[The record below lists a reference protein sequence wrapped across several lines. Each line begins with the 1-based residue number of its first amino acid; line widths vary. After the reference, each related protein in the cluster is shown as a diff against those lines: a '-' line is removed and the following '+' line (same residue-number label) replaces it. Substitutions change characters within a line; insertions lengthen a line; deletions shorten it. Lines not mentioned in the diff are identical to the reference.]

1 MSIDTHTEH
10 DTHGGADGGHH
21 EPPEVVD
28 GRQRLGIWLFIGGDI
43 ITVGAIMF
51 TYLYMRGVNAGGHWM
66 SMWGLQGHSYAYYEN
81 LANGAGLPAAKL
93 IHVGTL
99 SAGLNWAVTLL
110 TVISAAVIWMGERG
124 LRATKNAKA
133 FSGLAALAT
142 VIVLAAIVVT
152 IIQLR
157 HIPEIYVFNNDS
169 RGMAYTAYDSA
180 MMIVIGSA
188 LFHLCVLA
196 FIGLGSW
203 IRSARG
209 VLNGERWYQ
218 ARLVRYFWVW
228 IAISSIVVSAL
239 TTMVNVKH

>member
-10 DTHGGADGGHH
+10 DAHGGADGGHH

-43 ITVGAIMF
+43 ITVGAILF
-51 TYLYMRGVNAGGHWM
+51 TYLYMRGVNVGGHWM
-66 SMWGLQGHSYAYYEN
+66 SMWGLQGHSYAFYQN
-81 LANGAGLPAAKL
+81 LANGPGLPAPKL

-99 SAGLNWAVTLL
+99 SAGLNWLATLL
-110 TVISAAVIWMGERG
+110 AIVAAGFIWLGERG

-133 FSGLAALAT
+133 FSGMAALAT
-142 VIVLAAIVVT
+142 IVVLVAIVVS

-157 HIPEIYVFNNDS
+157 HIPEIFVAQNDS
-169 RGMAYTAYDSA
+169 QGMAYTAYDSA

-196 FIGLGSW
+196 FLGLGVW

-218 ARLVRYFWVW
+218 ARLVRYFFVW
-228 IAISSIVVSAL
+228 IAISSVVLSAV
-239 TTMVNVKH
+239 TTTINVKH